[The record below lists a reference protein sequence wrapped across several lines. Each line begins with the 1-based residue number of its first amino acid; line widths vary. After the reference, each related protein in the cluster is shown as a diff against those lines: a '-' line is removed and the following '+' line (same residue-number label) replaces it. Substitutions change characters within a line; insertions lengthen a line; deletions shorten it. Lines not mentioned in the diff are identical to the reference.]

1 MTAELRFDRYA
12 LVMPAQAKSQV
23 PLSANVDKKNAD
35 GRIVVLFEI
44 QDGETCGEAS
54 ILVGGAYQS
63 ALIDKCLASLL

>member
-1 MTAELRFDRYA
+1 MTAELRFNCYA

-23 PLSANVDKKNAD
+23 PLSANVDKNAD

-54 ILVGGAYQS
+54 ILVGDAYQS

>member
-1 MTAELRFDRYA
+1 MTAEVRFDRYA

-23 PLSANVDKKNAD
+23 PLSANVDKNAN
-35 GRIVVLFEI
+35 GRILVLFEI